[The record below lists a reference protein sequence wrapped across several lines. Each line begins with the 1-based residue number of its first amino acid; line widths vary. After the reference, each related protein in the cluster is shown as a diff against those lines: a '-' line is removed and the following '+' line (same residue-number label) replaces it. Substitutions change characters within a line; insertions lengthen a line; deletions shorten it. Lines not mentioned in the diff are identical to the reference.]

1 MNETL
6 IIEIIIVSLTENSST
21 VTNETQGPLDISNT
35 PQEMAVGTYFFTDN
49 HYQLNYIDRLP
60 GKANDRFS
68 QYEVKVVQAGHHLLF
83 ESFFTQFCNNFKMK
97 MLSVT

>member
-1 MNETL
+1 MNVTL

-21 VTNETQGPLDISNT
+21 VTNETQGQLDISNT
-35 PQEMAVGTYFFTDN
+35 PQEMAVGTHFFFTDN
-49 HYQLNYIDRLP
+49 HYQLNYIDSLP

-83 ESFFTQFCNNFKMK
+83 ESFSTQFCNNFKIK
-97 MLSVT
+97 M